1 VILRLSLEVNAPHD
15 ARFCSLAPVCYTLV
29 TVGWATLLHRPAIA
43 TIGRDESW
51 DNRAI
56 GRIDLSQRTAKA
68 MQGRQSRIS
77 IVVADDH
84 PAVLYG
90 VADVLT
96 SHPDMTVVAACN
108 DGASALRAIQQFAP
122 TVVVFDVF
130 MPGLSGLDLLARI
143 SAAHSLTKVVVLT
156 ATASEGQL
164 LTAIARGAKG
174 IVLKDAP
181 LTELVQCVQA
191 VAAGGHWS
199 PLDLVDAA
207 LKHESRCQSAGLAQS
222 LTSRERHITLM
233 VAAGLPNKEIGRR
246 LDLSEATVK
255 IHLHNIYKKLGV
267 NNRTTLAARTI
278 THREELALISG
289 CTHPL
294 KVAELAG

>member
-1 VILRLSLEVNAPHD
+1 M
-15 ARFCSLAPVCYTLV
+15 
-29 TVGWATLLHRPAIA
+29 
-43 TIGRDESW
+43 
-51 DNRAI
+51 

-68 MQGRQSRIS
+68 MQGRQNPIS

-84 PAVLYG
+84 PAVLHG

-122 TVVVFDVF
+122 TVAVLDVF

-143 SAAHSLTKVVVLT
+143 SAAQSRTKVVFLT
-156 ATASEGQL
+156 ATASEAQL
-164 LTAIARGAKG
+164 FAAIARGAKG

-181 LTELVQCVQA
+181 LTEFVQCVRA
-191 VAAGGHWS
+191 VAAEGHWL

-207 LKHESRCQSAGLAQS
+207 LKHETRCQSAGQRLAQS
-222 LTSRERHITLM
+222 LTGRELHLALM
-233 VAAGLPNKEIGRR
+233 VAEGFPNKEIGRR

-278 THREELALISG
+278 THREELLGGMGPSAGAVALISG

-294 KVAELAG
+294 NVAEMAVNSAWLLDK

>member
-1 VILRLSLEVNAPHD
+1 M
-15 ARFCSLAPVCYTLV
+15 
-29 TVGWATLLHRPAIA
+29 
-43 TIGRDESW
+43 
-51 DNRAI
+51 
-56 GRIDLSQRTAKA
+56 A
-68 MQGRQSRIS
+68 MQGRQNPIS

-84 PAVLYG
+84 PAVLHG

-96 SHPDMTVVAACN
+96 SHHPNMTVVAACN

-122 TVVVFDVF
+122 TVAVLDVF

-143 SAAHSLTKVVVLT
+143 SAAHSRTKVVFLT

-191 VAAGGHWS
+191 VAAGGHWL

-207 LKHESRCQSAGLAQS
+207 LKHESRCQSAGQRLAHS
-222 LTSRERHITLM
+222 LTGRERHIALM
-233 VAAGLPNKEIGRR
+233 VAEGFPNKEIGRR

-278 THREELALISG
+278 THREELALISE

-294 KVAELAG
+294 KAAELAVNSA